1 MSDTQ
6 KHHPLPQIGDAA
18 HVQKIMNEKIGPI
31 SELVNLGGPEIP
43 MEVEGARTADQKALV
58 QKIIQQLLSI
68 FDPEIPL
75 NIYDLGLI
83 YKLILYPTH
92 AVKIQMTLTA
102 PGCPVAGD
110 IVAEVERKV
119 ESIEEVKSGDVELVF
134 DPPWTKERM
143 TEAALL
149 ELGLL

>member
-110 IVAEVERKV
+110 IVAEVKKRV
-119 ESIEEVKSGDVELVF
+119 ESIPEIPAAEIELVWEPTW
-134 DPPWTKERM
+134 DRSRLS
-143 TEAALL
+143 EAARLT
-149 ELGLL
+149 LGMM